1 MQSKAL
7 LTRLKKL
14 ERKAMGGRKIFVFFG
29 QPRKA
34 ELDRLPP
41 GAKVIVFVG
50 EDKIPK

>member
-14 ERKAMGGRKIFVFFG
+14 ERKAMGGRKIYLFFG

-41 GAKVIVFVG
+41 GAKVIIFVG
-50 EDKIPK
+50 EDKIPE

>member
-14 ERKAMGGRKIFVFFG
+14 ERKAMGSRKIFVFFG

-41 GAKVIVFVG
+41 GAKVIIFVG